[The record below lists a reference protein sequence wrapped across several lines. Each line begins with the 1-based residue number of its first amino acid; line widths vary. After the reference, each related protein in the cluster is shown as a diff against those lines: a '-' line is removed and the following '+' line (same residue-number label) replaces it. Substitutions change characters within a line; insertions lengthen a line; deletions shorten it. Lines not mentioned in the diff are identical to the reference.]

1 MEPEGS
7 LHIHNSPP
15 YVPILSQLY
24 PIHTS
29 TFHFLKIHL
38 IIILPSTPGS
48 PKWSLSLRF
57 PHQNPVHTSPLPH
70 TCYMTHP
77 SHSSRFYHPNS
88 IWWAV
93 QIVKCWYILEQNSLM
108 GHCMWCMWLSAYIR
122 LVSKFLIRRDKIP
135 VPRSDVCCVGKCI
148 LSTQHCPTWDILI

>member
-1 MEPEGS
+1 MEPEIS
-7 LHIHNSPP
+7 LPHSQQPSTCACSEPYQSSPRP
-15 YVPILSQLY
+15 YPTYWSAVLILSSHPRLG
-24 PIHTS
+24 
-29 TFHFLKIHL
+29 LK
-38 IIILPSTPGS
+38 
-48 PKWSLSLRF
+48 WALSLRF
-57 PHQNPVHTSPLPH
+57 SHQNPLRTSPRPH
-70 TCYMTHP
+70 TCYTPRP
-77 SHSSRFYHPNS
+77 SHSSWFDHPNS